1 MKFVQLKSG
10 RDVQYPTGVEE
21 LLKCGRNSRALEFFP
36 NLQKS
41 STNGNVKD
49 YFIFEYISEI
59 CST

>member
-21 LLKCGRNSRALEFFP
+21 LLKCEEPRIFP

-41 STNGNVKD
+41 STNKNVKD